1 VRGWL
6 CPRSQVS
13 PWDGPPIE
21 GPWLHAGKNLR
32 TSYRKMK
39 AEIDVDRMQSVSES
53 KSVPETWSDWFLSA
67 V

>member
-1 VRGWL
+1 MSCERM
-6 CPRSQVS
+6 VS
-13 PWDGPPIE
+13 PWDGPTGE

-39 AEIDVDRMQSVSES
+39 AEIDMDRMQSASES
-53 KSVPETWSDWFLSA
+53 KSVPEIWSDSFLSA